1 MTRILVFSTKPYDQ
15 EFMKRFNKDYRFDLV
30 FLETRLTAL
39 TATLAKPGDV
49 VCAFVNDDLSATVLD
64 ILASAGVKLI
74 AMRCAG
80 YNNVDVARAKALG
93 LTVCRVAAYSPHAVA
108 EHAVGLMLA
117 LNRKLH
123 RAHFRAKEFNFALD
137 GLLGFD
143 MYQKAVGVVGTGRI
157 GEVVVSIMNGMGCKV
172 LAYDLQPNPKC
183 EALGATYLPLDA
195 LFERSDIISL
205 HCPLVQQTHHMID
218 QQAFARMKRG
228 VMLINTSRGGLVD
241 AKAAIA
247 ALKSGKLGSLGLD
260 VYEEEAGLFF
270 EDHSSRTIQDDVFA
284 RLLTFPNVMIT
295 AHQGF
300 FTEEALANIVST
312 TFESIQGF
320 SGHGIA
326 AQNQVC

>member
-1 MTRILVFSTKPYDQ
+1 MTRVLVFSSKPYDEAFFK
-15 EFMKRFNKDYRFDLV
+15 EFNTEFGFELV
-30 FLETRLTAL
+30 FLETRLNVVTAK
-39 TATLAKPGDV
+39 LAKSGDV
-49 VCAFVNDDLSATVLD
+49 ICAFVNDDLSGPVLTVL
-64 ILASAGVKLI
+64 AEQGVRMI

-80 YNNVDVARAKALG
+80 YNNVDVPKAKALG
-93 LTVCRVAAYSPHAVA
+93 ITVSRVAAYSPHAVA

-143 MYQKAVGVVGTGRI
+143 MYQKTVGVIGTGRI
-157 GEVVVSIMNGMGCKV
+157 GEVVVSIMAGMGCHV
-172 LAYDLQPNPKC
+172 LCYDLQPNPKC
-183 EALGATYLPLDA
+183 ETLGARFLPLDA
-195 LFERSDIISL
+195 VLEQSDILTL
-205 HCPLVQQTHHMID
+205 HCPLVKQTHHLID
-218 QQAFARMKRG
+218 DAAFSRMKQG
-228 VMLINTSRGGLVD
+228 VMLINTSRGGLVN

-300 FTEEALANIVST
+300 FTREALANIVTT
-312 TFESIQGF
+312 TFESISGF
-320 SGHGIA
+320 TSGEIA
-326 AQNQVC
+326 AQNRVC